1 MSRTAA
7 VVVCLV
13 AFVLSAVAL
22 FVALTL
28 LNNRGLGFGFTPL
41 CVAPAFLIAIALGLG
56 IGKKKERVFWIV
68 APTIGASSVLLSF
81 AWFIFGE
88 YRKHGQQT
96 LGGGGGVAVL
106 LLLGLVALLIAI
118 YGAFALGFLLRPKK
132 TGKTGEPGGTD
143 KVASATC
150 LT

>member
-1 MSRTAA
+1 MNRTAV

-13 AFVLSAVAL
+13 AFILPAVAL
-22 FVALTL
+22 FIALTL
-28 LNNRGLGFGFTPL
+28 INNRGLGFGFTPL
-41 CVAPAFLIAIALGLG
+41 CVAPAFLIAITLGLA

-68 APTIGASSVLLSF
+68 APTIAASAVLLLF

-88 YRKHGQQT
+88 YRKHGQQPM
-96 LGGGGGVAVL
+96 GGGGGVAVL
-106 LLLGLVALLIAI
+106 LLLGLGALLIAI

-132 TGKTGEPGGTD
+132 TGKTGEPTGTD
-143 KVASATC
+143 KVAGATC